1 MARHILQLQVTDT
14 SNEGIF
20 IVKDISIYTSS
31 LGVACQS
38 LQITPPGF
46 STPTVIVP
54 TTENFEIIFNA
65 CTLGITPAVNCATS
79 CPRIPDGIYSLYY
92 TVAPNTEVFVGYQY
106 MRIVSAMNRRNQLLC
121 DLALPCCLPDKEL
134 QYELRNLDIIRNYL
148 ISAQVNVNNL
158 KQQADGVN
166 NYRYAVSLMDKMS
179 SRKPH
184 CSNTLVS

>member
-1 MARHILQLQVTDT
+1 MRHILSLEVIEV

-20 IVKDISIYTSS
+20 IVKDTSIYTSAI
-31 LGVACQS
+31 GVACQS

-46 STPTVIVP
+46 DTPTVVVP
-54 TTENFEIIFNA
+54 STQNFEIIFNA
-65 CTLGITPAVNCATS
+65 CTLGITPAINCATS

-92 TVAPNTEVFVGYQY
+92 TVSPNTDVYVGYKY
-106 MRIVSAMNRRNQLLC
+106 LRITSAMNRRNQLLC

-158 KQQADGVN
+158 KDYSTGIN
-166 NYRYAVSLMDKMS
+166 EYRYAVDLMDKMS
-179 SRKPH
+179 HRKPH
-184 CSNTLVS
+184 CSNVLTQ